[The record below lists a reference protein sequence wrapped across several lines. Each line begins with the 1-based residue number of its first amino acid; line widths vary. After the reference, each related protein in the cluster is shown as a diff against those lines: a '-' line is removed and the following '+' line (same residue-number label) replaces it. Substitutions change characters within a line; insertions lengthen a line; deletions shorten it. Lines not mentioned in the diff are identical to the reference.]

1 MDEMERGGKK
11 LAKLTEEEKNQLAEE
26 NMQLVHYVANKF
38 RNTKLM
44 YDDLYGAALLGFTK
58 ALNAYDSERGAKFST
73 FAVNCMKNEIRFF
86 LRKERRQSD
95 NTVSYNLVLS
105 QDKNGNDFEL
115 YDILRDKTDE
125 NSDVQEAIIMEE
137 NRKATLEA
145 ISKLSELEQYIINHR
160 YGLNGCEF
168 KTQKEIAEEVN
179 MSQANV
185 SKIQKNCIKKIKK
198 YLYEDYNNYD
208 EFIESFARYS

>member
-1 MDEMERGGKK
+1 MRL
-11 LAKLTEEEKNQLAEE
+11 LAKLTEEEKNIIAEE
-26 NMQLVHYVANKF
+26 NMLLVHYVANKF
-38 RNTKLM
+38 RNTKLL

-58 ALNAYDSERGAKFST
+58 ALNAYDSERGSKFST

-95 NTVSYNLVLS
+95 NTVSYNFVLS

-115 YDILRDKTDE
+115 YDILADK
-125 NSDVQEAIIMEE
+125 SDDSPDIQEILILEE
-137 NRKATLEA
+137 NKKATLDA
-145 ISKLSELEQYIINHR
+145 VSRLSELEQYIMNHR
-160 YGLNGCEF
+160 YGLNGCQF

-185 SKIQKNCIKKIKK
+185 SKIQKNCIKKVKK
-198 YLYEDYNNYD
+198 ILYEDYNDYD
-208 EFIESFARYS
+208 EFIEHFSRYRS

>member
-1 MDEMERGGKK
+1 M
-11 LAKLTEEEKNQLAEE
+11 AKLTEEEKNQLAEE
-26 NMQLVHYVANKF
+26 NMRLVHYVANKF

-137 NRKATLEA
+137 DRKATLEA

>member
-1 MDEMERGGKK
+1 MRL
-11 LAKLTEEEKNQLAEE
+11 LAKLTEEEKNIIAEE
-26 NMQLVHYVANKF
+26 NMLLVHYVANKF
-38 RNTKLM
+38 RNTKLL

-95 NTVSYNLVLS
+95 NTVSYNFVLS
-105 QDKNGNDFEL
+105 EDKNGNDFEL
-115 YDILRDKTDE
+115 YDILADK
-125 NSDVQEAIIMEE
+125 SDDSPDIQEILILEE
-137 NRKATLEA
+137 NKKATLDA
-145 ISKLSELEQYIINHR
+145 VSRLSELEQYIMNHR
-160 YGLNGCEF
+160 YGLNGCQF

-185 SKIQKNCIKKIKK
+185 SKIQKNCIKKVKK
-198 YLYEDYNNYD
+198 ILYEDYNDYD
-208 EFIESFARYS
+208 EFIEHFSRYRS

>member
-1 MDEMERGGKK
+1 ML
-11 LAKLTEEEKNQLAEE
+11 LAKLTKEEKEFLAEE
-26 NMQLVHYVANKF
+26 NMSLVHFVANKF

-58 ALNAYDSERGAKFST
+58 ALNAYDSDRGAKFST
-73 FAVNCMKNEIRFF
+73 FAVNCMKNEIKYF
-86 LRKERRQSD
+86 LRKERRQSE

-115 YDILRDKTDE
+115 YDILQDETDE
-125 NSDVQEAIIMEE
+125 RVDLQDGLIIEE
-137 NRKATLEA
+137 NKKAMLEA
-145 ISKLSELEQYIINHR
+145 INQLTELEQYIMNHR
-160 YGLNGCEF
+160 YGLNGCDF

-185 SKIQKNCIKKIKK
+185 SKIQKNCIKKIEK
-198 YLYEDYNNYD
+198 YLSEEYSDYE
-208 EFIESFARYS
+208 EFVDQYSYYIS

>member
-26 NMQLVHYVANKF
+26 NMRLVHYVANKF

-137 NRKATLEA
+137 DRKATLEA